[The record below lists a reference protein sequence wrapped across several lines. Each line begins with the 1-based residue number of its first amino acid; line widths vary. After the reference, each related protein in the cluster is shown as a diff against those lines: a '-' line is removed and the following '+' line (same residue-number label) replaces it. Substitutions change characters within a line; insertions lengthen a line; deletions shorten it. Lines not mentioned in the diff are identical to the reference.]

1 MRGPAGVPGQASL
14 DNPALIDH
22 CHLVVGGPSLWLYG
36 VGWAVLAIV
45 IGFFVFWR
53 AEVTYGRG

>member
-1 MRGPAGVPGQASL
+1 MGFATVTRLDGPRTAARIVAPVCAAGSL
-14 DNPALIDH
+14 ALLFRAVSRNP
-22 CHLVVGGPSLWLYG
+22 SWL
-36 VGWAVLAIV
+36 L